1 MLFELNPRLS
11 CAVKLVT
18 GVKLG
23 LHGSGLLVYLIKQ
36 PGCCVLG
43 ICFTLWRLGWFRI
56 FVHLVNA
63 RNIFAYCS
71 AVIAPAFRNS
81 LCCLIALLRLSAL
94 LRYCW
99 LTRSASCCV
108 LILCCS
114 ASLAFACPLVTSP
127 EDWQLIRANLC
138 FIISGRLVNL
148 ALKLFQNPPSFALL
162 GFSNI
167 FV

>member
-63 RNIFAYCS
+63 RNIFCILLCS
-71 AVIAPAFRNS
+71 NCTSLQEFALLLNSFIALIRIAQILLVNAICFLLRFNS
-81 LCCLIALLRLSAL
+81 LLFGFLSLRLSFG
-94 LRYCW
+94 Y
-99 LTRSASCCV
+99 
-108 LILCCS
+108 I
-114 ASLAFACPLVTSP
+114 P
-127 EDWQLIRANLC
+127 
-138 FIISGRLVNL
+138 
-148 ALKLFQNPPSFALL
+148 
-162 GFSNI
+162 
-167 FV
+167 